1 MEDAR
6 NLSLQQRAIVHRKR
20 NACLYKG
27 NYKLARKSTHLLTSL
42 HSDCLMQFNA
52 IFTYRLLSLS
62 NWYAK
67 TLTSSCVPTILRFC
81 DAIQCHFDTSLSSLD
96 GIRRLFDAR
105 ASLDLLADQLPVFWQ
120 NNGNITLSCHIW
132 WMVTNCQSCHQK
144 PQYEKGLC
152 TSLHRNNPSF
162 HMRIKMH
169 TILVIFKGEDLP
181 DI

>member
-27 NYKLARKSTHLLTSL
+27 NYRLARKNTHLLTSL

-52 IFTYRLLSLS
+52 FFTYRLLSLS

-81 DAIQCHFDTSLSSLD
+81 DAVQ
-96 GIRRLFDAR
+96 RLFDTQVCHHLMESDGFLMHGHR
-105 ASLDLLADQLPVFWQ
+105 QTFQ
-120 NNGNITLSCHIW
+120 QISCQCFGKT
-132 WMVTNCQSCHQK
+132 MA
-144 PQYEKGLC
+144 
-152 TSLHRNNPSF
+152 TSHF
-162 HMRIKMH
+162 H
-169 TILVIFKGEDLP
+169 VIFGGWWLTAKAVTKSPSTRKGCALACTQT
-181 DI
+181 IQAST